1 MDEEL
6 KKYLKS
12 EFEILRENQ
21 DVIFELV
28 NDNLKI
34 VDSVEYFCNW
44 WLGKYP
50 EGLFENEPKEI
61 VEITKNVKVLL
72 KKLEKSENVDNGDGD

>member
-6 KKYLKS
+6 KEYLKS
-12 EFEILRENQ
+12 EFETLRENQ
-21 DVIFELV
+21 DVLFELV
-28 NDNLKI
+28 NDNLKM

-50 EGLFENEPKEI
+50 EGVFENEPKEI
-61 VEITKNVKVLL
+61 VEITKNVKILL
-72 KKLEKSENVDNGDGD
+72 KKLEVSEFIEKGDND